1 MCEREW
7 EREGKR
13 EEWVRPNNYS
23 RNYENPLPWEWKLF
37 LDQALS
43 FLPGI
48 IMLSTVNASSCIFF
62 LFHLLSF
69 VMSDG
74 LPSWISVKE
83 SAYQCRRCRRP
94 RFDPWV
100 GSRKWQPTVIFL
112 PGKFHRQGSLVGYSP
127 WGCKESNMIEWLRTQ
142 TNTHNG
148 PGTCP
153 GWRYWDRQN
162 WTRF

>member
-100 GSRKWQPTVIFL
+100 RKIPWRRKYQPTIIL
-112 PGKFHRQGSLVGYSP
+112 PGKSHRQRSLSMGN
-127 WGCKESNMIEWLRTQ
+127 KELGTNVWLSITQ
-142 TNTHNG
+142 SITTVSSY
-148 PGTCP
+148 
-153 GWRYWDRQN
+153 RAIKQN
-162 WTRF
+162 LQTRALVAQW